1 MSSPSKAAA
10 NAANAQHSS
19 GPKTA
24 EGKARS
30 SRNAVKHGFS
40 ARKLSLPPDEQG
52 QYDELREALRQELTP
67 KGPAEILTFD
77 QLVREAWKLQ
87 SIQAMEDRLL
97 CDGLK
102 SVQEAET
109 AKTLDRL
116 NRYQAAA
123 GRAYYRAL
131 KELRALQTERTLRGT
146 IRDEIAALI
155 PTLASLPAV
164 TKQQAGN
171 GRAAAQALKQELN
184 AIMNTPEPHPGLVD
198 RISAELAEL
207 DKEEEEAA

>member
-1 MSSPSKAAA
+1 MTSPEKAAA
-10 NAANAQHSS
+10 NAANAQHST
-19 GPKTA
+19 GPTSA

-30 SRNAVKHGFS
+30 SQNAVKHGFT
-40 ARKLSLPPDEQG
+40 ARKLNLPPDQQE
-52 QYDELREALRQELTP
+52 QYDNFSAALQEQLSP
-67 KGPAEILTFD
+67 EGPIEILTFD

-87 SIQAMEDRLL
+87 SIQAMEDHLL
-97 CDGLK
+97 SSGLE
-102 SVQEAET
+102 SVREGET

-123 GRAYYRAL
+123 SRAYYHAL

-164 TKQQAGN
+164 SKQHAAN
-171 GRAAAQALKQELN
+171 RRATAEIEKRESKALDAILN
-184 AIMNTPEPHPGLVD
+184 APITAGFPWGDESEPVAPRD
-198 RISAELAEL
+198 
-207 DKEEEEAA
+207 AA

>member
-19 GPKTA
+19 GPRTA

-30 SRNAVKHGFS
+30 SRNAVKHGFT

-52 QYDELREALRQELTP
+52 HYEELREALRHELTP
-67 KGPAEILTFD
+67 EGSMEILAFD

-97 CDGLK
+97 FQGLE
-102 SVQEAET
+102 SVQEEET
-109 AKTLDRL
+109 ARTLDRL

-146 IRDEIAALI
+146 VPDEIAALI
-155 PTLASLPAV
+155 PTLASLTAV
-164 TKQQAGN
+164 SRQQAVN
-171 GRAAAQALKQELN
+171 GRAAAQTLKQELD

-198 RISAELAEL
+198 RISAELEEL
-207 DKEEEEAA
+207 DKEEEVA

>member
-1 MSSPSKAAA
+1 MSSPFKAAA

-19 GPKTA
+19 GPKTV

-30 SRNAVKHGFS
+30 SRNAVTHGFT
-40 ARKLSLPPDEQG
+40 AQKLSLSPDQQE

-67 KGPAEILTFD
+67 EGPMEILTFD

-97 CDGLK
+97 CGGLE

-123 GRAYYRAL
+123 GRAY
-131 KELRALQTERTLRGT
+131 
-146 IRDEIAALI
+146 
-155 PTLASLPAV
+155 
-164 TKQQAGN
+164 
-171 GRAAAQALKQELN
+171 
-184 AIMNTPEPHPGLVD
+184 
-198 RISAELAEL
+198 
-207 DKEEEEAA
+207 

>member
-19 GPKTA
+19 GPKTV

-30 SRNAVKHGFS
+30 SRNAVTHGFT
-40 ARKLSLPPDEQG
+40 AQRLSLPPDQQE

-67 KGPAEILTFD
+67 EGLMEILAFD

-97 CDGLK
+97 SEGLK
-102 SVQEAET
+102 SVQEEET

-123 GRAYYRAL
+123 GRAWYRAL

-155 PTLASLPAV
+155 PTLASLAAV
-164 TKQQAGN
+164 TRQQAGN
-171 GRAAAQALKQELN
+171 GRAAAQSLKQEFD
-184 AIMNTPEPHPGLVD
+184 AIMNMPEPHPGLVD
-198 RISAELAEL
+198 RISAELEAL
-207 DKEEEEAA
+207 DKEEEVA